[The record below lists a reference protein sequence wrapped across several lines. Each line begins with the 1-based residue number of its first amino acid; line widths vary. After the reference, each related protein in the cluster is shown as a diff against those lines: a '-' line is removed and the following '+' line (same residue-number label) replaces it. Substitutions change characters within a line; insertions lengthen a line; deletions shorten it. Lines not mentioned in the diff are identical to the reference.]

1 MANPVNDF
9 TRLAMGFSRIE
20 RRHKRFINQSLAAKG
35 VIGIPYPYIIA
46 IKRNPGINQD
56 QLADIQGVDKS
67 RVARIVRNM
76 EIAGYISREPH
87 PEDRRNYMLNLTQE
101 GATLYG
107 LIVQIS
113 LEWAERISRDINP
126 SAITDMIR
134 TIDKII
140 QNLDGSV

>member
-1 MANPVNDF
+1 MANQDNDF

-20 RRHKRFINQSLAAKG
+20 RRHKRFINHSLAAKG
-35 VIGIPYPYIIA
+35 VVGIPYPYIIA

-126 SAITDMIR
+126 SDITDMIR

-140 QNLDGSV
+140 QNLDGTV